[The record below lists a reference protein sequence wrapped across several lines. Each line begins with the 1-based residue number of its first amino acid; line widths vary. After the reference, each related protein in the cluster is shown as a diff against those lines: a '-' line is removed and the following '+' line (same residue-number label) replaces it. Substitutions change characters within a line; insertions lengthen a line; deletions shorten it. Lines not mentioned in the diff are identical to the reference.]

1 MWPSV
6 FAQDA
11 EVILTLKKEAVTM
24 GDGEKAKLGKME
36 CTSSA
41 RF

>member
-1 MWPSV
+1 MWPDV